1 MHLNHISM
9 PFLASKFRSGFDN
22 LTVELSRIKKIQLS
36 KPNPLNPRL
45 WITYFW
51 GDCEN
56 KQEKVIR
63 TWFYQSEKERETDLN
78 RIREKHPTLQVV

>member
-1 MHLNHISM
+1 M

-22 LTVELSRIKKIQLS
+22 LTVELSRVKKIQLS

-56 KQEKVIR
+56 KKEKVIR
-63 TWFYQSEKERETDLN
+63 TWFYQSEKERQTELD